1 MAITRSRWLL
11 GAMVAG
17 TVAAAVLLALGPVLD
32 VPGLEL
38 SAVGLIALVLIA
50 REIWL
55 HDGDVRTW
63 LVEVLAIVAAVALVW
78 GLTKLGA

>member
-1 MAITRSRWLL
+1 
-11 GAMVAG
+11 MVG
-17 TVAAAVLLALGPVLD
+17 GIVAAAALLALGSALD

-38 SAVGLIALVLIA
+38 SALGLIALALIA

-78 GLTKLGA
+78 GLTKIGA